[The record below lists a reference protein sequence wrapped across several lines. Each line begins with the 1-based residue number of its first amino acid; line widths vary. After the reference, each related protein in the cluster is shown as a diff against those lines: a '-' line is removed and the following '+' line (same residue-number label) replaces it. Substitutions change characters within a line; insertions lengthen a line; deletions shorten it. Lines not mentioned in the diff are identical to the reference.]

1 MENAKVMAK
10 LVQIQAELKA
20 PKSQYNSFAKYNY
33 RSCEDITEAAKPICA
48 KYGCALTLN
57 DTVLFI
63 GARYYIQAEARLTDG
78 ETGEFV
84 SVTANAREEDSKK
97 GYDASQL
104 TGATSSYARKYALSG
119 LFALDDTKDSDFTNT
134 GDKGKKSD
142 TPTYEAPPKPAAPP
156 KTDGPMIG
164 SGQTPTAA
172 PVEYK
177 CAMCGKP
184 ITAVTLKSG
193 QVLSAAEVY
202 EQLKGLNT
210 DGVCRCRECRAKA
223 GTDIPKG

>member
-10 LVQIQAELKA
+10 LVLIQAELKA
-20 PKSQYNSFAKYNY
+20 PKSQFNSFGKYHY

-48 KYGCALTLN
+48 AHNAALTLS
-57 DTVLFI
+57 DTVLLI
-63 GARYYIQAEARLTDG
+63 GDRFYVQAEARLTCA
-78 ETGEFV
+78 ETGEYV
-84 SVTANAREEDSKK
+84 SVTALAREEDAKK
-97 GYDASQL
+97 GMDASQL

-142 TPTYEAPPKPAAPP
+142 APANEAPPKPAAPKP
-156 KTDGPMIG
+156 VVPLVGN
-164 SGQTPTAA
+164 GQEAA

-177 CAMCGKP
+177 CADCGKP

-193 QVLSAAEVY
+193 QTLSAAEVY
-202 EQLKGLNT
+202 EQLKGMNT
-210 DGVCRCRECRAKA
+210 DGVCRCKECRVKA
-223 GTDIPKG
+223 GTGKPKG

>member
-20 PKSQYNSFAKYNY
+20 PKSQFNSFGKYHY

-48 KYGCALTLN
+48 AHNAALTQS
-57 DTVLFI
+57 DTVVLI
-63 GARYYIQAEARLTDG
+63 GDRYYVQAEARLTCA
-78 ETGEFV
+78 ETGEYV
-84 SVTANAREEDSKK
+84 SVTALAREEDTKK
-97 GYDASQL
+97 GMDAAQL

-119 LFALDDTKDSDFTNT
+119 LFSLDDTKDSDFTNM
-134 GDKGKKSD
+134 GDKGKKGD
-142 TPTYEAPPKPAAPP
+142 APAVESVPKPAAPP

-210 DGVCRCRECRAKA
+210 DGVCRCKECRAKA